1 MQEVPLVDY
10 ENRSQ
15 FVSLAYKTQSAYEEV
30 IRRSV
35 KEELASNQLLQHYR
49 FHSLQRGDAHT
60 VTFQSGPDTLR
71 YIPVFDAT
79 NFTLIQTEGAEALLA
94 LTKQT
99 HSPWCVRLNKHIFR
113 HLLRA
118 AQNYTNIVT
127 YYPLYGTETNRWPYS
142 NSHCLI
148 FKEDQFTD
156 VLTEELRN
164 LFSGGF
170 PICTTS
176 DEGFVSQLLRRN
188 FYLICRNPTWRLRNE
203 NGERIII
210 YPELHYLSHSQMS
223 LLLLVL
229 AMGLHARLGEG
240 SVLQQ
245 LSSDMLQK
253 ICAYIAAVDTEST
266 RKLFQAEERW
276 LY

>member
-1 MQEVPLVDY
+1 MCDICIQEVPLVDY
-10 ENRSQ
+10 ENRAQ
-15 FVSLAYKTQSAYEEV
+15 FVTLAYQAQSNYEEI

-35 KEELASNQLLQHYR
+35 QEELKSNQMLQYYR
-49 FHSLQRGDAHT
+49 SAQNVA
-60 VTFQSGPDTLR
+60 FQSGPDSYR
-71 YIPVFDAT
+71 HIPVFDST
-79 NFTLIQTEGAEALLA
+79 NFMLIQTEGIQALLT
-94 LTKQT
+94 LTKQVHT
-99 HSPWCVRLNKHIFR
+99 EWCVRLNKHIFR

-118 AQNYTNIVT
+118 AQNYTNIIT
-127 YYPLYGTETNRWPYS
+127 YYPLYGVETQRWPYATS
-142 NSHCLI
+142 EICV
-148 FKEDQFTD
+148 FKDDQFTEI
-156 VLTEELRN
+156 LTDELRN

-170 PICTTS
+170 PICTMG

-203 NGERIII
+203 RGERIII
-210 YPELHYLSHSQMS
+210 YPDLHYLSHSQMY

-229 AMGLHARLGEG
+229 AMGLHPRLGAA
-240 SVLQQ
+240 SSLQQ

-253 ICAYIAAVDTEST
+253 ICMYIAAVDNDST